1 MNQTAP
7 LIELA
12 RASGFAVDELVTDEN
27 SPQGIVVEQNAPFV
41 PNVMI
46 APNDYFS
53 FDQSARTIFPVLA
66 KGQRLFLRGRNM
78 VELSKSGSL
87 DLVTPARL
95 RTMLDETGQ
104 QLFAYYRA
112 NDKLLLGLKR
122 CSEESAKAL
131 MTTSA
136 ALEILPEISVI
147 TASPVLVPDGNG
159 QPVLLENG
167 YHPVAGGV
175 LVTGKVKVPTV
186 SLAEAKEA
194 VVGLLADF
202 DFLTPGDHARA
213 LVSFI
218 SPALRI
224 GGWLKGNFPVDVA
237 EADQSQSGKTF
248 RQRMLRAVYGER
260 AYVISQKDGGVGSMD
275 ESLASALLSGRTF
288 IAVENTRGSIDT
300 TFWEM
305 VLTWGEDVALRVPHR
320 GEILLD
326 CSRVNFQMT
335 SNGVETTR
343 DLANRSSIIR
353 IRKRPADYAYQF
365 FPEGDILAHIE
376 ARQGYY
382 LGCVH
387 AIIRTWLEAGKPA
400 TPCNDHDFRA
410 WAGTMNWFARE
421 IFQTGPLMEGH
432 RQAQE
437 RVSNPAMAWLRAI
450 ALEVV
455 RQGQTGKE
463 LAASEIV
470 DLGEQAG
477 IKLPGLKTG
486 HPDHGKRQVGI
497 LMARCLS
504 KDGQATVDDV
514 LVCRTTVQVYSPER
528 QENLEQKRYTFTKK

>member
-1 MNQTAP
+1 MTA
-7 LIELA
+7 IENLKELLTEV
-12 RASGFAVDELVTDEN
+12 AVTATPDK
-27 SPQGIVVEQNAPFV
+27 PHAPGVVLL
-41 PNVMI
+41 
-46 APNDYFS
+46 PNDHTS
-53 FDQSARTIFPVLA
+53 FDESARTIFPVLA
-66 KGQRLFLRGRNM
+66 QGKKLFLRGKNI

-87 DLVTPARL
+87 DLVSPARL

-131 MTTSA
+131 MTTA
-136 ALEILPEISVI
+136 AAREILPEISVI
-147 TASPVLVPDGNG
+147 TASPVLVPDGSG
-159 QPVLLENG
+159 LPVLLENG

-186 SLAEAKEA
+186 PLAEAKDA
-194 VVGLLADF
+194 ILGLLVDF
-202 DFLTPGDHARA
+202 DFLTPGDKARA
-213 LVSFI
+213 LVAFI
-218 SPALRI
+218 SPALRT
-224 GGWLKGNFPVDVA
+224 GGWLKCHFPVDVA
-237 EADQSQSGKTF
+237 EADQSQSGKTY
-248 RQRMLRAVYGER
+248 RQQMLRAVYGEK
-260 AYVISQKDGGVGSMD
+260 AYVVSQKDGGVGGMD
-275 ESLASALLSGRTF
+275 ESMASALLSGRAF

-300 TFWEM
+300 KFWEM

-486 HPDHGKRQVGI
+486 HPDHGKRQAGI
-497 LMARCLS
+497 LMARCLN
-504 KDGQATVDDV
+504 KDNEAIVDDIQV
-514 LVCRTTVQVYSPER
+514 RRTLTQVYNPER
-528 QENLEQKRYTFTKK
+528 QQSTEQKRYAFTKK